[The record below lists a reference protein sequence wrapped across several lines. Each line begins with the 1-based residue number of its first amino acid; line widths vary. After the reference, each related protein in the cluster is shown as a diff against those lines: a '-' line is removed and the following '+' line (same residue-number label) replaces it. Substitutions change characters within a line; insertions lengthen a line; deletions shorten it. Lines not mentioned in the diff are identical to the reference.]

1 MEKTVIVKGSSPE
14 ELLAA
19 LNKIFSEPEEKEAE
33 NDEVHDEIR
42 ALAKTCA
49 KTVDALTEVG
59 FARNEAMRILVA
71 FIRQ

>member
-1 MEKTVIVKGSSPE
+1 MKKTVIVKGTAPE
-14 ELLAA
+14 EQLAA
-19 LNKIFSEPEEKEAE
+19 LNKIFSEPETEGPESDVE
-33 NDEVHDEIR
+33 HDEIR
-42 ALAKTCA
+42 ALAKNCA